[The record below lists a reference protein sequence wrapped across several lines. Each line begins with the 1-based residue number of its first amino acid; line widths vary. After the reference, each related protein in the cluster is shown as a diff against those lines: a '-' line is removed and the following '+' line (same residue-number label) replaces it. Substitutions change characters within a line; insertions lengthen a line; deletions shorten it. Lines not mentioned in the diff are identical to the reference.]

1 MNFKEEISFRGQ
13 TDHFGVSFT
22 ASENASC
29 DYVFVFLLFSCFFKD
44 FFPLSVLLARIVM
57 RLMEEHFRILLK
69 DAWIIF
75 YYYYF
80 VLFGSRTEKGF
91 AATLFSFSL
100 AVCCLLTARLI

>member
-1 MNFKEEISFRGQ
+1 
-13 TDHFGVSFT
+13 
-22 ASENASC
+22 
-29 DYVFVFLLFSCFFKD
+29 
-44 FFPLSVLLARIVM
+44 M

-100 AVCCLLTARLI
+100 AVCYLLTARLI

>member
-1 MNFKEEISFRGQ
+1 MTRQIILECLSQPVKMHLVTMF
-13 TDHFGVSFT
+13 
-22 ASENASC
+22 
-29 DYVFVFLLFSCFFKD
+29 LFSFCFHASLKI

-91 AATLFSFSL
+91 AATLFSL